1 MANAVPTLQELLLR
15 LVQTLQFGW
24 FVGHVSMLFF
34 TFRYVLYYVTFKS
47 SNKWA
52 GFSYRTA
59 FVSALVT
66 YGIVV
71 YKGYRARVRA
81 GRPTNFM
88 ALIADE
94 NVQYLLMASVWAYSR
109 QLPLALLP
117 FVVYSVFHVATYIRS
132 NILPAI
138 QSPTTPAAGQ
148 SSSTPNARPKATGP
162 VADAIGNFIK
172 EWYDTS
178 MTIVA
183 VLELALWFR
192 LLGSA
197 VLFTKGSWILLG
209 LYSVFLRAR
218 FAQSSFV
225 QNAIANLS
233 ARGDAAFANK
243 TADPRARNAW
253 EQAKGAAKSVHDATD
268 LGKYTK
274 GTTGEGAKKAQ

>member
-1 MANAVPTLQELLLR
+1 MANPVPTLQERVLN
-15 LVQTLQFGW
+15 LVKTLQFGW

-34 TFRYVLYYVTFKS
+34 TFRYGLYYITFKS
-47 SNKWA
+47 NLKWA
-52 GFSYRTA
+52 MFSYRVA

-81 GRPTNFM
+81 GRPTSPM

-94 NVQYLLMASVWAYSR
+94 NVQYFLMALVWAFSK
-109 QLPLALLP
+109 QVPLALLP

-138 QSPTTPAAGQ
+138 QSHPTAPATSASGTPA
-148 SSSTPNARPKATGP
+148 ARPKASGP

-178 MTIVA
+178 MAVVA
-183 VLELALWFR
+183 ILELGLWFR

-197 VLFTKGSWILLG
+197 VLFQKGSWILLAV
-209 LYSVFLRAR
+209 YSVFLRAR

-243 TADPRARNAW
+243 SADPRARNAW
-253 EQAKGAAKSVHDATD
+253 EQAKGAARAAHDATD

-274 GTTGEGAKKAQ
+274 GTSAEGAKKAQ